1 MIKNNFRILKK
12 QYAYLQT
19 ILKTPVK
26 FQKDWPKT
34 VGGVADTRKVVGADG
49 RTDGRTDRQTDGRTD
64 TQNFGGYNIIPRHFL
79 VAGHK
84 NHYQQMCEQVSHDM
98 SRDMTKPTNWLCTQ
112 RRLWSAWASTQSDQ
126 SSAWRNLGSLATHSV
141 HSKDSDQTGWM
152 PRLIWV
158 FAGRTVT
165 LLILSCRGS
174 YSSFHKI
181 YNSDKTVLFIHY
193 SVQLSNMKSHWAT
206 ILYLYISCWV
216 LIKFWQLYC

>member
-34 VGGVADTRKVVGADG
+34 VGGVADTRMVVGADG

-84 NHYQQMCEQVSHDM
+84 NCIKKTQAGLTNSVDPVPTALGLYCLPRPICPKIYCYNFTYPRKAAAPM
-98 SRDMTKPTNWLCTQ
+98 SPVCLLRIVH
-112 RRLWSAWASTQSDQ
+112 SDLI
-126 SSAWRNLGSLATHSV
+126 SFRSFTFSFGRYSSLAC
-141 HSKDSDQTGWM
+141 KL
-152 PRLIWV
+152 P
-158 FAGRTVT
+158 
-165 LLILSCRGS
+165 IL
-174 YSSFHKI
+174 K
-181 YNSDKTVLFIHY
+181 
-193 SVQLSNMKSHWAT
+193 T
-206 ILYLYISCWV
+206 ILY
-216 LIKFWQLYC
+216 

>member
-34 VGGVADTRKVVGADG
+34 VGGVADTRMVVGADGRMDGRTG

-84 NHYQQMCEQVSHDM
+84 NCKRSCAHKTPMVNVDGWTDGQTYGWTNKRTETCMPKSPMLKQV
-98 SRDMTKPTNWLCTQ
+98 RQ
-112 RRLWSAWASTQSDQ
+112 
-126 SSAWRNLGSLATHSV
+126 
-141 HSKDSDQTGWM
+141 
-152 PRLIWV
+152 
-158 FAGRTVT
+158 
-165 LLILSCRGS
+165 
-174 YSSFHKI
+174 
-181 YNSDKTVLFIHY
+181 
-193 SVQLSNMKSHWAT
+193 
-206 ILYLYISCWV
+206 
-216 LIKFWQLYC
+216 